1 LWKKLNDLYSAK
13 WMEYDKGIK
22 ELLLDPSKNKGMN
35 SLENVVGHEFEKD
48 VSGYHKNEEE
58 VDLQY
63 HGDEGWVF
71 QDEEYDDEILMH
83 LEIEEILHKLLR
95 LRQVDREQSNAITML
110 KEKLKKFS
118 TIKEELS

>member
-1 LWKKLNDLYSAK
+1 
-13 WMEYDKGIK
+13 MEYDKGIK